1 MDWNDMKDKVASGL
15 TGLAGV
21 AGKVCLACFG
31 LAVLVWMGPI
41 GWLIAGI
48 AIGSYIL
55 KRKDNK

>member
-1 MDWNDMKDKVASGL
+1 MKDKVASGL